1 MENSK
6 TNDTPSHRQA
16 LMTLLQTINDVAK
29 NSWNVRQINRA
40 QSSQHLAALS
50 HQLLWCIQRNTV
62 I

>member
-1 MENSK
+1 
-6 TNDTPSHRQA
+6 
-16 LMTLLQTINDVAK
+16 
-29 NSWNVRQINRA
+29 VRQINRA